1 MRQPIKKSIAEAN
14 NINQTKQLY
23 SLVVDGCNLLKIA
36 LVDKRMNNDGRE
48 YGAVLNFIRMLG
60 NILLK
65 KDFDYCYVCWD
76 GEGSGIL
83 RWQHYKD
90 YKANRDKHYDQSA
103 ADPIMEEYLKKY
115 KDYSRMVIEYS
126 RQKRGEKHE
135 ENDEEIFKRQKK
147 IIQEILEELCIRQ
160 YEFANVEGDDI
171 MSMIVKNRLDNERI
185 VIVSSDKDLTQLISS
200 NVIIYNPRMKDFV
213 TESNSVKMIGIT
225 HKNVVLEKILC
236 GDPSDNIKGIKGVG
250 EKTLKSL
257 FPEIETQEMN
267 LEAVIRRSK
276 ELLEER
282 KQAKKKPL
290 KTLENIVNGVTDGCQ
305 GDKIYE
311 VNHKIID
318 LTDPLLTDEARE
330 ELSDDIHLAID
341 TDDRNLK
348 NVYEIIG
355 KHRMDDIKDEEKFG
369 NLFGPYNR
377 IQMME
382 RRRFEEYKKKNY

>member
-1 MRQPIKKSIAEAN
+1 MRQLIKKSIAEAN

-382 RRRFEEYKKKNY
+382 RRRFEEYKKKNS